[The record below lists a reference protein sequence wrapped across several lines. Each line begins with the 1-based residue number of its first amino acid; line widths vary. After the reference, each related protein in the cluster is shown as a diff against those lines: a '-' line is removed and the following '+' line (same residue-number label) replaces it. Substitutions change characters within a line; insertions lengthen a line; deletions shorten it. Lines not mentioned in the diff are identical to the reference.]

1 MRNNNFSIAFLFM
14 LIQFSSSEI
23 LNGQI
28 LQFRTVCKLP
38 PELKES
44 SGLISNNHG
53 ATFWSH
59 NDSDGKKIIYEID
72 STCKL
77 LRQVF
82 IKNANSIDWEDITQD
97 PSGNMYIGD
106 FGNNNINR
114 KDLTIYKI
122 HNLSLIVED
131 TIIAES
137 IHFTYLNQFDFPPV
151 NDQKNFDME
160 AMIWYRDSL
169 HLFSK
174 NRTSPFSGYTY
185 HHVLPDKP
193 GQYQTILRDS
203 VVTGLGSMFQN
214 WVTGAA
220 LSTNDDKLMLLSY
233 DRGWLFYP
241 FDPEHMIQN
250 PRLVTFSNFSQ
261 TEGLCFTSNYDLWI
275 TDELQSGIG
284 GKLYHA
290 DLRQI
295 IATNNLNFNSLQI
308 YPNPSSDYIYINEN
322 DIQIVKFY
330 NSEGIELTLPINSLD
345 NQIDI
350 TNLGNGF
357 YIIKLQ
363 KNNIWYSFKLI
374 KT

>member
-1 MRNNNFSIAFLFM
+1 MRNNNFSFAFLFM
-14 LIQFSSSEI
+14 LIQFSCSEI

-44 SGLISNNHG
+44 SGLISNNQG

-72 STCKL
+72 SSCKL

-82 IKNANSIDWEDITQD
+82 IQNANSIDWEDITQD

-122 HNLSLIVED
+122 PNPSLIIED

-137 IHFTYLNQFDFPPV
+137 IHFTYLNQFDFPPA

-220 LSTNDDKLMLLSY
+220 LSPNDDKLMLLSY
-233 DRGWLFYP
+233 DRGWLFSP
-241 FDPEHMIQN
+241 FDPEHMLDN
-250 PRLVTFSNFSQ
+250 PRTIAFSNFSQ
-261 TEGLCFTSNYDLWI
+261 TEGICFTSNNDLWI

-290 DLRQI
+290 DLSQL
-295 IATNNLNFNSLQI
+295 IASKDLNFNSFQI
-308 YPNPSSDYIYINEN
+308 YPNPSSNYIYINEN
-322 DIQIVKFY
+322 NIQQIKLF
-330 NSEGIELTLPINSLD
+330 NCNGREIDLPFKSFN
-345 NQIDI
+345 NRIDI
-350 TNLGNGF
+350 SALVTGF
-357 YIIKLQ
+357 YMIKLQ
-363 KNNIWYSFKLI
+363 KNNTWYSFKLI
-374 KT
+374 KI